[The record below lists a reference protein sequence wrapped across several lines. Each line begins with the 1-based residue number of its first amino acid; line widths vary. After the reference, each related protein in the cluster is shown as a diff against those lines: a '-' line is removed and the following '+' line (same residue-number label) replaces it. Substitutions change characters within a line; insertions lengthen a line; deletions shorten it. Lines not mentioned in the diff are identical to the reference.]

1 MYISKTIL
9 IIIIFIISI
18 LASQKILET
27 FVFLDVNSLDK
38 VLINPNITKYSIILP
53 NNMHKMKRV
62 DALKNNLCKNNEL
75 MINMIKYSEGTEW
88 SKWLTCDD
96 KTISEY
102 AKKIYYYINNKIK
115 QRIIYYN
122 VEKYRYC
129 INKKYNILFD
139 TEYVLYKNNAA
150 SADHIKILCVV
161 DTNTNKIHILYVDI
175 IGIINEDK
183 LYIRN
188 EYKDSI
194 YEDVNLNN
202 VRNGIQ
208 IECEDS
214 CSALLRQDNDVVDLL
229 YSKLANDTAN
239 NDPLYLENEE
249 YKNIQSFVKNVLFEG
264 HMTNIKTNNIYKNY
278 PYTNDF
284 NIVS

>member
-102 AKKIYYYINNKIK
+102 AKKIYYYINNKSNKGLFITMLKNIDIVSIK
-115 QRIIYYN
+115 NIIYYLIQN
-122 VEKYRYC
+122 MYY
-129 INKKYNILFD
+129 
-139 TEYVLYKNNAA
+139 
-150 SADHIKILCVV
+150 IKIMLQAQIIS
-161 DTNTNKIHILYVDI
+161 KFYV
-175 IGIINEDK
+175 
-183 LYIRN
+183 
-188 EYKDSI
+188 
-194 YEDVNLNN
+194 
-202 VRNGIQ
+202 
-208 IECEDS
+208 
-214 CSALLRQDNDVVDLL
+214 
-229 YSKLANDTAN
+229 
-239 NDPLYLENEE
+239 
-249 YKNIQSFVKNVLFEG
+249 
-264 HMTNIKTNNIYKNY
+264 
-278 PYTNDF
+278 
-284 NIVS
+284 